1 MMADIVSGNNQYLR
15 WPPVAILQ
23 EVDTEADGICAR
35 PIGASIVDLDIDFG
49 QPKRPS
55 LISQLLVAC
64 CRRADG
70 ADLIE
75 NDVWQWSLKKRLQ
88 AILAIIVATLGQHV
102 KIPAQCLQPN
112 CQELL
117 EIDLDLIDFC
127 DTNATGS
134 LSFQPCDN
142 TKLQLRL
149 PTGHDQ
155 LHCLDRGNP
164 ETGGWEIEMATSLV
178 THVNGQVP
186 ASDWKLPHKWLDEL
200 GTTLEPHDSL
210 MTLKISTS
218 CPACNKDIEFGLD
231 LESRLLDLLAGAQRH
246 LYNQVH
252 RLASRYHWTENDI
265 LSLSP
270 KRRNYYLACIGEG
283 LDV

>member
-1 MMADIVSGNNQYLR
+1 MADIVSGNNQYLR
-15 WPPVAILQ
+15 WPPVATLQ
-23 EVDTEADGICAR
+23 EVDTEADSIYAR
-35 PIGASIVDLDIDFG
+35 SFGASIVDLDIDFG

-55 LISQLLVAC
+55 LISQLLMAC
-64 CRRADG
+64 CRRTYG

-88 AILAIIVATLGQHV
+88 AMSAIVVATLGQHV
-102 KIPAQCLQPN
+102 KMPVQCLQPS

-155 LHCLDRGNP
+155 LHHLAQGNP

-178 THVNGQVP
+178 THVNGQIP
-186 ASDWKLPHKWLDEL
+186 ASDWILPRKWLEGL
-200 GTTLEPHDSL
+200 GTTLERYDSL
-210 MTLKISTS
+210 MTLKICTS
-218 CPACNKDIEFGLD
+218 CPACNKDIELDID

-252 RLASRYHWTENDI
+252 CLASHYHWTENDI
-265 LSLSP
+265 MSLSP
-270 KRRNYYLACIGEG
+270 RHRNYYLACIGEG
-283 LDV
+283 LDL